1 MPKLHCG
8 ECCDPARARSP
19 CSGGRTGHAIG
30 AVFLQYD
37 ATMIALLAALVAAL
51 LAILLNL

>member
-1 MPKLHCG
+1 V
-8 ECCDPARARSP
+8 
-19 CSGGRTGHAIG
+19 GGLL
-30 AVFLQYD
+30 LQHD

>member
-8 ECCDPARARSP
+8 ECCDPARARGA
-19 CSGGRTGHAIG
+19 CGGDSVVYSVGDLL
-30 AVFLQYD
+30 LQYD

>member
-1 MPKLHCG
+1 VGYLL
-8 ECCDPARARSP
+8 
-19 CSGGRTGHAIG
+19 
-30 AVFLQYD
+30 LQYD

>member
-1 MPKLHCG
+1 VGDL
-8 ECCDPARARSP
+8 
-19 CSGGRTGHAIG
+19 
-30 AVFLQYD
+30 FLQHD

>member
-1 MPKLHCG
+1 MPS
-8 ECCDPARARSP
+8 DS
-19 CSGGRTGHAIG
+19 SHAVYSVG
-30 AVFLQYD
+30 DLLLQHD

>member
-1 MPKLHCG
+1 MPS
-8 ECCDPARARSP
+8 DS
-19 CSGGRTGHAIG
+19 SHAVYPVG
-30 AVFLQYD
+30 YLFLQHD